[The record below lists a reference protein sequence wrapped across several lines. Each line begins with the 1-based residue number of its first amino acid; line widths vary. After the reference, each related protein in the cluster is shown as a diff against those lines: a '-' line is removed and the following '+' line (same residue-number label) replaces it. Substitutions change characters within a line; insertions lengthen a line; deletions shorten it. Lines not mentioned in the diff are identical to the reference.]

1 MYRLH
6 GRALNHQ
13 VWMASLFSAQG
24 AYLSIQAPSLLDDLR
39 AWQLVQAWAHGQTNF
54 SQVIEAIET
63 TFGGC
68 FVHSEWDV
76 VMNPMYEVWEQEE
89 STS

>member
-1 MYRLH
+1 M
-6 GRALNHQ
+6 
-13 VWMASLFSAQG
+13 VSLFSAQG
-24 AYLSIQAPSLLDDLR
+24 AYLSIQALSLLDDLR

-68 FVHSEWDV
+68 FVNSKWDV